1 MIPTFNRAYVLG
13 RALESLVQQS
23 NQNFNVIV
31 TDNCSSDFTD
41 GVIADYQNKLDIL
54 FIKSEINTGAV
65 SNWKRGLQATKSKW
79 VKVLYSDDWL
89 EPNAL
94 EDLASFVEFNSLDIG
109 ICGAYGHLPNKVK
122 GWVGEPFMNLKWHE
136 LVPKMVQGELTASAS
151 CALIKTEHA
160 LEGLE
165 SNCLDKLAYETA
177 IGPDLLM
184 LYWSA
189 IIGGTVGY
197 LSRPLVNLSAS
208 SDSISVILGEK
219 IRPLYAHSIIIGC
232 EINNCNIKKGDL
244 KILNHWIG
252 EGLLL
257 RRIPELVKTPGKIS
271 ISLIIKTWPI
281 RGLYLIRNKCYSYF
295 CRS

>member
-1 MIPTFNRAYVLG
+1 MIPTFNRASALN
-13 RALESLVQQS
+13 RALVSLVHQS
-23 NQNFNVIV
+23 NQNFKVIV
-31 TDNCSSDFTD
+31 TDNCSSDSTD
-41 GVIADYQNKLDIL
+41 RVVEAYQNKLDIT

-65 SNWKRGLQATKSKW
+65 SNWERGLKAIKSKW
-79 VKVLYSDDWL
+79 AKVLYSDDWL

-94 EDLASFVEFNSLDIG
+94 EVLASFVELNSLDIG
-109 ICGAYGHLPNKVK
+109 ICGAYGHLPNVVK
-122 GWVGEPFMNLKWHE
+122 EWVGEPFINLKWHE
-136 LVPKMVQGELTASAS
+136 LVPKMVKGEITASAS
-151 CALIKTEHA
+151 CALIRTEHA

-165 SNCLDKLAYETA
+165 SNSLDKLAYKTA

-189 IIGGTVGY
+189 ILGGSVGY

-208 SDSISVILGEK
+208 SDSISVILGKK
-219 IRPLYAHSIIIGC
+219 IRPLYAHSIIIGSQL
-232 EINNCNIKKGDL
+232 NNCQIKNSEL

-257 RRIPELVKTPGKIS
+257 RRIPKLIKTPGKIS
-271 ISLIIKTWPI
+271 IFLIIKTWPT
-281 RGLYLIRNKCYSYF
+281 RGLHLIRKKFCLYL